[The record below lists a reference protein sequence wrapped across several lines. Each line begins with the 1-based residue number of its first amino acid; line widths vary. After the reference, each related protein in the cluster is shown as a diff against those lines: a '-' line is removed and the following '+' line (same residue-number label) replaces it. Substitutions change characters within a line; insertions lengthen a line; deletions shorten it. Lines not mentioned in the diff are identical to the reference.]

1 MKKILFL
8 MAIALS
14 FIVISCSDNKDEPE
28 PSKDH
33 EYVDLGLPSGTLW
46 ATYNVGANTP
56 EGYGDYFTWGETK
69 PKDVYDMASN
79 KWFSLCHDSIGT
91 YWKVM
96 KYNSISSVGVVDN
109 KTELDP
115 EDDAAYVNW
124 GASWRMPTLAQ
135 QKELIRFCKWKWTTM
150 NGVNGRLVTGP
161 NGKTMFLPAAGFHED
176 SLFVSGTTSYWSRT
190 LADSYL
196 YSAYCLVSDSVEV
209 DYWNVIIRWVGMP
222 VRAVRVSQN

>member
-1 MKKILFL
+1 MWRDKKGAIFDMDGTL
-8 MAIALS
+8 MDSMWIWRDIDIEYLGRFGIALPEDLQAKIEGLSFAETAIALS

-135 QKELIRFCKWKWTTM
+135 QKELIRLRCM
-150 NGVNGRLVTGP
+150 SL
-161 NGKTMFLPAAGFHED
+161 AGCP
-176 SLFVSGTTSYWSRT
+176 T
-190 LADSYL
+190 L
-196 YSAYCLVSDSVEV
+196 
-209 DYWNVIIRWVGMP
+209 VIIHEL
-222 VRAVRVSQN
+222 